1 MTAVVVVWGIFLR
14 LLIGRSSSY
23 LVPDWL
29 GCVRPFVVLHCGC
42 VPPNVSVRSFG
53 DIVGASP
60 PILCLR
66 PFVAEHCGCVPPFI
80 SVELLNDF

>member
-1 MTAVVVVWGIFLR
+1 MHWLCGGGGGGGVSFLR
-14 LLIGRSSSY
+14 LLIGQSPSY

-60 PILCLR
+60 SILC
-66 PFVAEHCGCVPPFI
+66 VHPFI
-80 SVELLNDF
+80 W